1 MSIWAKLK
9 EDVLDGPL
17 GAVLKAAK
25 EKADEISEA
34 VSERLSARKDA
45 TKQIAFTTA
54 VIVLGAKMAK
64 ADGVVTT
71 DEIAAFREVFQV
83 EAGAQKGVARVF
95 NIAKRDAHGFE
106 PYARQVSRMFREQ
119 PAVLEQLMD
128 ALFHIAKADG
138 QYHPGEKAFLEQVGE
153 IFGFDRRTFLR
164 IEAKHTVTP
173 ADNPYRVLGVAP
185 YASNEELRLAYLRQV
200 REHHPDTLV
209 AQGMPEEF
217 VEQAN
222 VRMAKINAAWD
233 AIAKDRGLE

>member
-1 MSIWAKLK
+1 MSIWEKLK
-9 EDVLDGPL
+9 DDVLDGPL

-25 EKADEISEA
+25 DKADEISEA

-45 TKQIAFTTA
+45 TRQIAFTTA

-64 ADGVVTT
+64 ADGVVTV
-71 DEIAAFREVFQV
+71 DEVAAFREVFHV

-106 PYARQVSRMFREQ
+106 PYARQVSRLFREQ

-138 QYHPGEKAFLEQVGE
+138 QYHPGEKAFLEKVGD
-153 IFGFDRRTFLR
+153 IFGFDRRTFRR
-164 IEAKHTVTP
+164 IEAKHTVAP
-173 ADNPYRVLGVAP
+173 ANDPYRVLGVAP

-209 AQGMPEEF
+209 AQGLPEEF

-222 VRMAKINAAWD
+222 DHMAKINAAWD